1 MADPGPA
8 PQPDAERLRL
18 AEADSGAAPWRAW
31 GPYLAERAWGTV
43 REDYSADGNAWANF
57 PYEHARSRVYRWNE
71 DGMGGICDVGQRFC
85 LAFAFWNGADRELK
99 ERPFGLTN
107 AEGNHGE
114 DVKDYWWYLDSTP
127 THSFMRWRYHYP
139 QAAFPYD
146 DLRRTNA
153 TRGRE
158 LDEYELVDT
167 GVFDEQRYFS
177 ITIDY
182 AKAAPTD
189 YCMRVTV
196 RNAGP
201 EEATLH
207 LLPTLWFR
215 NTWSWGL
222 PTGHSLPVLRGDG
235 SQLVGEHATL
245 GRLVLT
251 GDGNPSPLFCDNET
265 NSERLWG
272 NPGRS
277 RFPKDG
283 IGDHV
288 VTGAATVNPLGEG
301 TKASLW
307 YRLTLAPGATQEIR
321 LRLTHA
327 DPPTDPGGGVGGD
340 WSTVLAEREAE
351 SEEFL
356 SSVLP
361 GDASADERMVVRQ
374 ALAGLMWS
382 KQFYHYDVERW
393 LDGDPAGPP
402 PPTGRLDGRNS
413 TWRHLNNHDVLLMPD
428 TWEYPW
434 FAAWDHAFH
443 AVVAAH
449 VDPTLAKQQ
458 MLLLCREWYMH
469 PSGQLPAYEWNFS
482 DVNPP
487 VQAWAALRIF
497 HTDGSWDYDFL
508 ERIFH
513 KLLINFTWWV
523 NRKDVVGNNVFEGGF
538 LGLDN
543 IGPFDRSA
551 LPVAGRLEQSD
562 GTAWMAKYCLEML
575 EMALELAM
583 HDDTYSDVATKF
595 LEHYC
600 YVCSALKDSGL
611 WNEED
616 GFFYDVLQTPSG
628 ERVPLRARSM
638 VGLIPLCA
646 VMALRTEEV
655 EALPDFAARMRWFTT
670 NKPELSRGID
680 FGMAQPGRQL
690 LSVVDTVQLA
700 RVLSRLLDESEFL
713 SRHGL
718 RALSA
723 YHRDHPLA
731 ISVEGASAMVDYE
744 PGDSKSGLF
753 GGNSNWRGPIWFPL
767 NYLLVRS
774 LRRFDL
780 SLGDSFMVELPAG
793 SGTKATLSQ
802 VADEVTRRL
811 LSIFVDDEF
820 GHRPVFGDVELFQS
834 DPDWHDLLPFHEYFH
849 GDTGSG
855 LGASHQTGWTAL
867 VAALVL
873 DRRLANPPGQ
883 RLDLMKPSVTAADS
897 SA

>member
-1 MADPGPA
+1 MPDLPSTPSV
-8 PQPDAERLRL
+8 DAERRRL
-18 AEADSGAAPWRAW
+18 AEVDSDGVPWKAW
-31 GPYLAERAWGTV
+31 GPYLADRAWGTV
-43 REDYSADGNAWANF
+43 REDYSADGDAWAHF
-57 PYEHARSRVYRWNE
+57 PFEHARSRVYRWNE
-71 DGMGGICDVGQRFC
+71 DGFGGICDSGQRFC
-85 LAFAFWNGADRELK
+85 FAFSFWNGADRELK

-114 DVKDYWWYLDSTP
+114 DVKDYWWNLDSTP
-127 THSFMRWRYHYP
+127 THSWMRWRYHYP
-139 QAAFPYD
+139 QAEFPYD
-146 DLRRTNA
+146 DLRRVNA
-153 TRGRE
+153 GRGRE
-158 LDEYELVDT
+158 LGEYELVDT
-167 GVFDEQRYFS
+167 GIFDEHRYFAV
-177 ITIDY
+177 TVDY
-182 AKAAPTD
+182 AKASPTD
-189 YCMRVTV
+189 FCIRVTI
-196 RNAGP
+196 RNRGP

-215 NTWSWGL
+215 NTWAWGI
-222 PTGHSLPVLRGDG
+222 PASPAEPVLRASGA
-235 SQLVGEHATL
+235 QLVGDHATL
-245 GRLVLT
+245 GRIVLA
-251 GDGNPSPLFCDNET
+251 GDGEPAPLACDNET
-265 NSERLWG
+265 NSERVYG
-272 NPGRS
+272 SPGRS
-277 RFPKDG
+277 SYPKDG

-288 VTGAATVNPLGEG
+288 VMGTPSVNPHGVG
-301 TKASLW
+301 TKGALW
-307 YRLTLAPGATQEIR
+307 YRLKIPSDATREVR
-321 LRLTHA
+321 LRLVLHDRSPAA
-327 DPPTDPGGGVGGD
+327 DAMPSLGSD
-340 WSTVLAEREAE
+340 WAAVVADREAE
-351 SEEFL
+351 ADQFHASL
-356 SSVLP
+356 LP
-361 GDASADERMVVRQ
+361 ADATTGEQMVVRQ
-374 ALAGLMWS
+374 ALAGLLWS

-402 PPTGRLDGRNS
+402 PPAERLSGRNS

-434 FAAWDHAFH
+434 YASWDHAFH

-449 VDPTLAKQQ
+449 VDPGLAKEQ
-458 MLLLCREWYMH
+458 MLILCREWYMH

-487 VQAWAALRIF
+487 VQAWAALRVF
-497 HTDGSWDYDFL
+497 QTDGGRDYDFL

-523 NRKDVVGNNVFEGGF
+523 NRKDVEGNNVFEGGF

-575 EMALELAM
+575 EIALELAV
-583 HDDTYSDVATKF
+583 HDTTYADVATKF

-600 YVCSALKDSGL
+600 YVCSALKGSGL

-628 ERVPLRARSM
+628 ERIPLCARSM

-646 VMALRTEEV
+646 VMALHPEHL
-655 EALPDFAARMRWFTT
+655 EACPDFAARMRWFTE
-670 NKPELSRGID
+670 NKPALSRGID
-680 FGMAQPGRQL
+680 FGPARHGRQL
-690 LSVVDTVQLA
+690 LSVVDTGQLTRLLA
-700 RVLSRLLDESEFL
+700 RLLDESEFL
-713 SRHGL
+713 SPHGL

-731 ISVEGASAMVDYE
+731 VTVEGASASVDYE
-744 PGDSKSGLF
+744 PGDSRSGLF
-753 GGNSNWRGPIWFPL
+753 GGNSNWRGPVWFPL
-767 NYLLVRS
+767 NYLLVRA
-774 LRRFDL
+774 LRRFDA
-780 SLGDSFMVELPAG
+780 SLGDSLMVELPAG
-793 SGTKATLSQ
+793 SGRRATLSQ

-811 LSIFVDDEF
+811 LSIFADDES
-820 GHRPVFGDVELFQS
+820 GRRPVFGDCELFQS

-873 DRRLANPPGQ
+873 DRRLANPPGAVGPP
-883 RLDLMKPSVTAADS
+883 DD
-897 SA
+897 